1 MTRSLDLRNVFS
13 GNALA
18 AEATTE
24 DLSVVRTGE
33 AAAHCKPVAELGV
46 ESGAAVLGLLP
57 GKHNDQYAVD
67 LVHPHR
73 LVFQPNHDP
82 VPRLADGGIDVGHV
96 TAITIIE
103 VIDHH

>member
-1 MTRSLDLRNVFS
+1 MRSLDLRNVFS

-33 AAAHCKPVAELGV
+33 AAAHRKPVAEFGV
-46 ESGAAVLGLLP
+46 ESGATVLGLLP
-57 GKHNDQYAVD
+57 VKRSGQSAVG
-67 LVHPHR
+67 LVHLHR
-73 LVFQPNHDP
+73 LVSQPNHDP

-96 TAITIIE
+96 TTITIIE